1 MKHLQFV
8 LFSVLMIGMV
18 GCRSSKEVVE
28 RPTKK
33 DREWLEELMQFK
45 SLLEVFHHFDSIL

>member
-1 MKHLQFV
+1 MNLMKRLQFV

-33 DREWLEELMQFK
+33 DREWLEELM
-45 SLLEVFHHFDSIL
+45 